1 MEREK
6 QNKICDLVIGF
17 YRVKKKFGEEFGRY
31 EKSGK
36 FNFSLLD
43 ELEKDLYRLKN
54 RIHAVFRY
62 GEEET
67 LDREHL
73 FDLIIGSIFHEALH
87 LKEYIYTLDSY
98 EPRYKLLDQKE
109 RRVRID
115 SHQDDFIKYSREI
128 LMEAKENL
136 PKKAIEVRNLFED
149 ALSLLEGILR
159 KYRGSKRLIR
169 VLYLERELLSSI
181 YGKDGLENAY
191 RIMYKGGPMEG
202 YFRVGASFLKNGFY
216 ELAVKTFEEALNASS
231 GSASEAE
238 LRQEIKKRCELLQK
252 KRPGM
257 AEKILAKIG

>member
-1 MEREK
+1 MEK
-6 QNKICDLVIGF
+6 QNEICDLVIGF
-17 YRVKKKFGEEFGRY
+17 YSLKNKFGEEFACY

-36 FNFSLLD
+36 FNFSLFD

-67 LDREHL
+67 LDREYL

-98 EPRYKLLDQKE
+98 GPRYRLLDQKE
-109 RRVRID
+109 RHMRTD

-128 LMEAKENL
+128 LTEAKENL

-159 KYRGSKRLIR
+159 KYRGSRRLIR
-169 VLYLERELLSSI
+169 VLYLERELLTSI
-181 YGKDGLENAY
+181 YGKNGLENVY
-191 RIMYKGGPMEG
+191 TIMYKGGPMEG

-216 ELAVKTFEEALNASS
+216 ELAVKTFEEALNRGS
-231 GSASEAE
+231 GSVHEAE
-238 LRQEIKKRCELLQK
+238 LKQEIKKRCELLQK
-252 KRPGM
+252 KRPEM
-257 AEKILAKIG
+257 VEKILAKVG